1 LAYPFYISIDGQ
13 KQGKFTGDADGKNH
27 AQKIA
32 GVRFFSETV
41 SPRDTATGHASGKR
55 IHRPILFTKEWDKST
70 PLIFQALVTNETL
83 KSVLFEFVRADD
95 KTGQEE
101 VHFKVKLTNASIASM
116 KSYLDLTDA
125 SGDSYDAHEL
135 EDVELTFQ
143 KIELE
148 DVDGKTMAVD
158 DWTKAVA

>member
-1 LAYPFYISIDGQ
+1 MGYPFYISIDGQ
-13 KQGKFTGDADGKNH
+13 KQGNFTGGENGKSH
-27 AQKIA
+27 ANKIA

-41 SPRDTATGHASGKR
+41 APRDAATGHASGKR
-55 IHRPILFTKEWDKST
+55 IHKPILFTKEWDRSS
-70 PLIFQALVTNETL
+70 PLLFQALVTNETL

-95 KTGQEE
+95 ATGEEE
-101 VHFKVKLTNASIASM
+101 VHFRVKLTNASIASM

-135 EDVELTFQ
+135 EDLELTFQ

-148 DVDGKTMAVD
+148 DLDGKTTAVD
-158 DWTKAVA
+158 DWSKAVA